1 MTDQVETVVEEVV
14 EAAATEVEA
23 LEVKAEEVEVEA
35 PVEAAIEEKSD
46 DLEIVRKAVE
56 SAVTETAEVKAANE
70 ELVAKSAALET
81 ELAAKAVELAAKV
94 EAIEE
99 FEAKAAAP
107 TIITNSKESTMDST
121 VQFKTFLGEGV
132 EGLRA
137 KAADLQISVD
147 AQGGYALPEEL
158 RQEII
163 NIEKEVSPLRQ
174 VVSVASAATTDVK
187 QLVSIGDAASG
198 WVGETSSRPNTN
210 SPELAQRTATFGEV
224 YARPLVYQ
232 HMLEDAFFGV
242 EGWVMGEVARQFAE
256 SEGAAFLNG
265 NGANKPVGILN
276 GLDLSA
282 SAAADDTA
290 GTYQVIN
297 AGVDGAFGSDDQD
310 IIDNL
315 RAVVLACKT
324 GYLSNAKW
332 MMNRETHNALVNLRT
347 ADGDYYLQ
355 RDIVNAAADKLFGFS
370 IVINDDMDSIPGTTG
385 DAAPI
390 MFGDFARAFQIVDRV
405 GVSMM
410 RDPYTQPGAVSFY
423 TRKRVGSMVLD
434 ASALKVVAVSK
445 A

>member
-1 MTDQVETVVEEVV
+1 MITTKTEESV
-14 EAAATEVEA
+14 
-23 LEVKAEEVEVEA
+23 
-35 PVEAAIEEKSD
+35 
-46 DLEIVRKAVE
+46 
-56 SAVTETAEVKAANE
+56 
-70 ELVAKSAALET
+70 
-81 ELAAKAVELAAKV
+81 
-94 EAIEE
+94 
-99 FEAKAAAP
+99 
-107 TIITNSKESTMDST
+107 MDSN
-121 VQFKTFLGEGV
+121 VQFKTFLGEGI

-163 NIEKEVSPLRQ
+163 SLEHESSPLRQ

-198 WVGETSSRPNTN
+198 WVGETSTRTNTN

-242 EGWVMGEVARQFAE
+242 EGWVTGEVARQFAE
-256 SEGAAFLNG
+256 AEGVAFLNG
-265 NGANKPVGILN
+265 DGANKPVGILN
-276 GLDLSA
+276 GLDLSV
-282 SAAADDTA
+282 SAPADDTA
-290 GTYQVIN
+290 GTYEVIN
-297 AGVDGAFGSDDQD
+297 AGVDGALGSDDQET
-310 IIDNL
+310 INNL

-332 MMNRETHNALVNLRT
+332 MMNRETHNALVDLRT

-355 RDIVNAAADKLFGFS
+355 RDIVNAAADRLFGFD
-370 IVINDDMDSIPGTTG
+370 IIINDDMDGIATG
-385 DAAPI
+385 DKAPI